1 MGTAK
6 AEPEALHTAAASV
19 HDAELVLRS
28 RAGDEDALR
37 CLFARHYR
45 YVYALCL
52 GMLSHREDAE
62 DATQEVFVN
71 AFSRMARFRGDCAFR
86 TWLHRIAVNVC
97 IDALRRRSKQQS
109 RHADSLADVPGGADN
124 CLAKLEVREAL
135 AKLPPN
141 YRAALIMRE
150 VHGFSYAEIAE
161 ALGCSLDDVKNW
173 LHRGRRAFRECYEP
187 Q

>member
-1 MGTAK
+1 MHA
-6 AEPEALHTAAASV
+6 AAASV

-71 AFSRMARFRGDCAFR
+71 AFSRMGRFRGDSSFR

-97 IDALRRRSKQQS
+97 IDALRRRSRQPTRQ
-109 RHADSLADVPGGADN
+109 ADFPRDAPGETGD

-135 AKLPPN
+135 AKLPAN

-150 VHGFSYAEIAE
+150 VHGFTYVEIAE

-173 LHRGRRAFRECYEP
+173 LHRGRKTFRECYET
-187 Q
+187 